1 MASAM
6 ASVQR
11 IPEHSIRSL
20 IRFLQAPSIGPLAN
34 VYPKTPRPGWNN

>member
-11 IPEHSIRSL
+11 MPDRSMRSL
-20 IRFLQAPSIGPLAN
+20 MRFLQAPSTGPLAIGHPAAS
-34 VYPKTPRPGWNN
+34 YW